1 MNHLVPKGT
10 IFRDNEEKLELE
22 SRNAIIQFE
31 FVIYTAEN
39 WGKRKFSAD
48 LLLETQRLAVNQ
60 IYRCAGHF
68 RDGTV
73 TLDGATHVP
82 PPQDEVPGLVDE
94 MCQYVNE
101 KWAAP
106 PVHLASYLMWR
117 MNWIHPFYGGNGRTA
132 RAISY
137 LALCARLG
145 FVLPGSKSI
154 PELILEDRPPYYSA
168 LRSADAAWTNGIVD
182 VSEMEA
188 MLSRL
193 LSAQLVQIHEQATGM
208 KAPAD

>member
-1 MNHLVPKGT
+1 
-10 IFRDNEEKLELE
+10 
-22 SRNAIIQFE
+22 
-31 FVIYTAEN
+31 
-39 WGKRKFSAD
+39 
-48 LLLETQRLAVNQ
+48 
-60 IYRCAGHF
+60 
-68 RDGTV
+68 
-73 TLDGATHVP
+73 VP
-82 PPQDEVPGLVDE
+82 PPQDQVPELVDG

-101 KWAAP
+101 KWDAP
-106 PVHLASYLMWR
+106 PVHIASYLMWR

-168 LRSADAAWTNGIVD
+168 LRSADSAWINGIVD
-182 VSEMEA
+182 VSEMET

-193 LSAQLVQIHEQATGM
+193 LSAQLVQIHEQATGI